1 MMHSILQYPIL
12 SIILFLLLQKSYCL
26 FSIHNILIFI
36 NLKYKK
42 TAMKKIIY
50 LLLLINYL
58 NTAAQNKTVSK
69 AAIYDIKIEGIDG
82 KMIDLNAYKG
92 KKILFVNVASECG
105 FTKQYDGLQELY
117 TTYKDKLVVI
127 GLPCNQFGG
136 QEPGAAPEIESFC
149 RLNFGVDFP
158 LTTKVKVKG
167 KGQHELY
174 EWLTTKAKNGKKN
187 SSVKWNFQKYLID
200 ENGVFVDVFYSMT
213 KPMSKKITN
222 LI

>member
-1 MMHSILQYPIL
+1 
-12 SIILFLLLQKSYCL
+12 
-26 FSIHNILIFI
+26 
-36 NLKYKK
+36 
-42 TAMKKIIY
+42 MKKMIY
-50 LLLLINYL
+50 FFVLINYL
-58 NTAAQNKTVSK
+58 NTSAQNKTVSK
-69 AAIYDIKIEGIDG
+69 SAIYDIKIEGIDG
-82 KMIDLNAYKG
+82 KMIDLKAYKG

-117 TTYKDKLVVI
+117 NTYKNQLVVI

-136 QEPGAAPEIESFC
+136 QEPGAASEIETFC

-158 LTTKVKVKG
+158 LTTKIKVKG
-167 KGQHELY
+167 KGQHKLY

-200 ENGVFVDVFYSMT
+200 ENGIFVDVFYSMT